1 MKCHKCNTENSKE
14 NSFCTN
20 CGFELIQNDNSVSC
34 YNCGTENENTNNFC
48 VKCGSILTQ
57 KHNNHSHNSPHKN
70 RNKRSKRIRHNVNA
84 QNNLNLFHE
93 IKKHKIIVTAVL
105 AVFVFLVFKSVPKT
119 EEYNNVKLP
128 SQNNY
133 NTTAANVNTDS
144 RLTEIE
150 NKFVCSCGD
159 CKDSLEICNCDK
171 ANEERSFIKEKLDK
185 KISED
190 GIIVALANKYGMLKG
205 KYEAKY
211 KVDQSK
217 VYYGL

>member
-1 MKCHKCNTENSKE
+1 MKCQKCNTYNSKG
-14 NSFCTN
+14 NRFCTN
-20 CGFELIQNDNSVSC
+20 CGSELMREINSISC
-34 YNCGTENENTNNFC
+34 SNCGTENENTSNFC
-48 VKCGSILTQ
+48 VKCGSNL
-57 KHNNHSHNSPHKN
+57 KHQHNSSSKI
-70 RNKRSKRIRHNVNA
+70 RNKRPKRIRHNINT

-93 IKKHKIIVTAVL
+93 LKKYKVVVAAVIAL
-105 AVFVFLVFKSVPKT
+105 FAFLVFKSVPKT
-119 EEYNNVKLP
+119 EEYNNAKLP
-128 SQNNY
+128 SRNNY
-133 NTTAANVNTDS
+133 NSLAANVNSDS
-144 RLTEIE
+144 RITEIAD
-150 NKFVCSCGD
+150 KFVCSCGA

-171 ANEERSFIKEKLDK
+171 AIEERNFIKDKLDK